1 MINLDQELPGTRMYT
16 MKKRGV
22 FKTMVSRQ
30 HEVKFTPQQAA
41 EIDFNLAALGI

>member
-1 MINLDQELPGTRMYT
+1 

-30 HEVKFTPQQAA
+30 IDVKFSPQQAA
-41 EIDFNLAALGI
+41 EIDFNLAALQI